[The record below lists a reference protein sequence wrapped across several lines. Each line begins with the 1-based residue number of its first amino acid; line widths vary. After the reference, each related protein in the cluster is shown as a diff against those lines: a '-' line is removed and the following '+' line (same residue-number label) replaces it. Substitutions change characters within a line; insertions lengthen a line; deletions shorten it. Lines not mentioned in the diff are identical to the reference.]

1 MAKKT
6 SAIASIE
13 TLYSDI
19 RDIIEQARDTA
30 YRAVNFAMVQAYWHI
45 GKLVVEEEQSGKQR
59 AEYGNELIKQLS
71 KKLTTEYG
79 KGFTETNL
87 KYMRQFYNTFE
98 KSHALRG

>member
-59 AEYGNELIKQLS
+59 AEYGNELIKQIS

>member
-71 KKLTTEYG
+71 KKHTTEYG